1 MIPEEGKLFL
11 KLWGPSCAPLGA
23 GTFRNGEEGTQLLW
37 DSTLPPFQGY
47 RGSFCWSQAV
57 IPSVLACCLL
67 QLWGS
72 GAAASLQRALQ
83 LFMAHLFG
91 RLHTFRTKA

>member
-1 MIPEEGKLFL
+1 MIPEQGELFL
-11 KLWGPSCAPLGA
+11 KLWGTSCAALGA
-23 GTFRNGEEGTQLLW
+23 GTFRNGVKGTQLLW
-37 DSTLPPFQGY
+37 DSTPPLFQGY
-47 RGSFCWSQAV
+47 WGSFCWSQAV

-67 QLWGS
+67 QIQPR
-72 GAAASLQRALQ
+72 GAPASLQRALQ